1 MAKVCQ
7 VTGKGPMVG
16 NKVSHSNRKSKRR
29 LMPNLQSRRFFIPS
43 ENRWVRLRVSTSAI
57 RDIDKRGIEVVL
69 REMRAGGT
77 KV

>member
-1 MAKVCQ
+1 MSKVCQ

-43 ENRWVRLRVSTSAI
+43 ENRWVRMRVSTSAI

-69 REMRAGGT
+69 REMQAKKSKG
-77 KV
+77 